1 MRESTLWAEGGK
13 KKDRVEREGPQTG
26 NKRQRAD
33 QGSIAENTRS
43 TVYPV
48 RFLLGRVENIS
59 REHFC
64 AGTPKNEGP
73 NHEIQF

>member
-1 MRESTLWAEGGK
+1 MGEPKPAGDPNSA
-13 KKDRVEREGPQTG
+13 VH
-26 NKRQRAD
+26 RAPLPF
-33 QGSIAENTRS
+33 AVRS
-43 TVYPV
+43 
-48 RFLLGRVENIS
+48 LLGRVEIIS